1 MQKGDTALH
10 IAVRSRYRRIAEIIL
25 KDPRSARLLY
35 QTNRAGETP
44 YRIDQRHKKSILR
57 PVLGN
62 GYRVIRTLYTCSK
75 LNERENKA
83 LAGKITSQPYFN
95 VESTLMTMT
104 IKTMLMTL
112 QENSTT

>member
-1 MQKGDTALH
+1 MLDLTLSLNNLILAIVLLQKGDTALH
-10 IAVRSRYRRIAEIIL
+10 IAVRSRYRRITEIIL

-62 GYRVIRTLYTCSK
+62 CI
-75 LNERENKA
+75 
-83 LAGKITSQPYFN
+83 
-95 VESTLMTMT
+95 
-104 IKTMLMTL
+104 
-112 QENSTT
+112 

>member
-1 MQKGDTALH
+1 MH

-62 GYRVIRTLYTCSK
+62 GHCVIRKLITCSNF
-75 LNERENKA
+75 NERESKV
-83 LAGKITSQPYFN
+83 IFCY
-95 VESTLMTMT
+95 V
-104 IKTMLMTL
+104 
-112 QENSTT
+112 NSVRNFLHRNGRR

>member
-1 MQKGDTALH
+1 MLSNCVIVLLQKGDTALH

-57 PVLGN
+57 TVLGKCIGTCASYN
-62 GYRVIRTLYTCSK
+62 IMSQVI
-75 LNERENKA
+75 
-83 LAGKITSQPYFN
+83 I
-95 VESTLMTMT
+95 
-104 IKTMLMTL
+104 
-112 QENSTT
+112 

>member
-1 MQKGDTALH
+1 MH

-62 GYRVIRTLYTCSK
+62 RHCVIRTLITSSNF
-75 LNERENKA
+75 NERKSRAVFCHVISVRIFFHRN
-83 LAGKITSQPYFN
+83 GRR
-95 VESTLMTMT
+95 
-104 IKTMLMTL
+104 
-112 QENSTT
+112 